1 MLKSNARQA
10 GTTQGRN
17 TIEESQYVSSLGH
30 KNMKNNLEFLIVPQ
44 ASPLSLTRLIGVTK
58 QIQQKRI
65 RNYFFGAVYSLTAS
79 VFAFPEM

>member
-1 MLKSNARQA
+1 MLKSSARLA

-44 ASPLSLTRLIGVTK
+44 ASPPSLAHYRSYYLYL
-58 QIQQKRI
+58 
-65 RNYFFGAVYSLTAS
+65 NYFLLLDYFIQGLLNSR
-79 VFAFPEM
+79 